1 MSKRSRKGEDETKK
15 VEKKK
20 EAGEKLSAEDKK
32 GSKKKKS
39 TSKRDVKADKVEKK
53 KDDKPAEQE
62 GKGKEK
68 TEKYEFQE
76 TAVASVVP
84 SLDNPD
90 AALFDRQKV
99 RDVLFI
105 LCHVHI
111 LTNSYNFVVS

>member
-76 TAVASVVP
+76 TAVASVIP

-90 AALFDRQKV
+90 AALFDRQKA

-105 LCHVHI
+105 FFAMYI
-111 LTNSYNFVVS
+111 F